1 LPSSLICGGKK
12 IGLAAEIVKK
22 RGSIAASDCSTESPT
37 VPFPLNRIHNQKK
50 AEITTASDRCSVFTL
65 RCASAACPNE
75 KILSTAGLIR
85 LRKDNAC
92 NHFERLLSEARHAF
106 KSLKIEANKNYP
118 ACFAYADGK
127 IKGSGDVDKKH
138 K

>member
-1 LPSSLICGGKK
+1 VYSSVGLQDGKSYASLSLEPYPQSKESRDYNSLRSLFRLHASMRIGSLPPPK
-12 IGLAAEIVKK
+12 
-22 RGSIAASDCSTESPT
+22 
-37 VPFPLNRIHNQKK
+37 
-50 AEITTASDRCSVFTL
+50 
-65 RCASAACPNE
+65 

-106 KSLKIEANKNYP
+106 KSLKIGANKNHP

-138 K
+138 N